1 MMNLKVDKIY
11 KVEDGTKLKGS
22 ASVIID
28 DCFKITGIKIIEGKE
43 GLFLAMPNRVL
54 SDGTKRD
61 IVHPINEETRALF
74 NEVIIGAYNNLEK

>member
-61 IVHPINEETRALF
+61 IVHPINEETRTLF